1 MVSIKR
7 VFLVMM
13 LAATAVGLAACGTPS
28 TTSGG
33 GANANAASPL
43 TLEQAEQIAETFL
56 NAWEKADYTT
66 MYGLISPNSRD
77 AYDETKFYAEYD
89 QAATEVT
96 LNSLETNITSS
107 LRQGTTAVVQYDAV
121 FHSELFGDISDT
133 ARTMRLIE
141 TPEGW
146 RVAWSRMDIFNDLA
160 EGARLDRVQTMPNR
174 GNIYDRN
181 GKVLVDQQG
190 KSIVIYIVKQ
200 DIANEDACMQLLS
213 RIMRRDIGDLQTLF
227 AQYYPETRFPVGEL
241 DPETYQ
247 AEESNLLQAC
257 AVGDDQF
264 DTLTRQT
271 RRYWGELAPHIIGYV
286 SQIQPDQ
293 LAEYER
299 KGYPQDAL
307 IGQTGIEKA
316 YESYL
321 AGKPGAE
328 LRIVAP
334 SGETLRML
342 AKADPQP
349 GQSVYLTIDRDLQE
363 AVQNAI
369 YEAYSYSSASWAQTS
384 HGAAAVVMDVK
395 TGEVLALVSYPW
407 FDPGLFNPDSPVPNR
422 GEAIAALQADPST
435 PMVDRALSGLYPAG
449 SIFKI
454 VSTAA
459 GLDSGVYTQDTWYTC
474 TAVWSNPND
483 ALPRRT
489 DWIYGIGAHG
499 TINFQQALTYSCD
512 PYFWELSVHLHDKD
526 PNLLPDYAHMMG
538 LGVPTGQ
545 DVLPEEVGYVP
556 NPADHFRRNAVSW
569 ALGDSANLVIGQG
582 QMQITPMQI
591 ALMTAAVANGGTL
604 WKPEFVSKVQLIGET
619 PSYVAQPTAE
629 SVLDFAPSTFK
640 TIQDGMCEVTLDP
653 NGTARYMFEE
663 WYNFQRTDVVVCGK
677 TGTAQTGSATTKP
690 HAWFTAFAP
699 QDDPEIAV
707 TVLVENSCEGSEV
720 SAPIVR
726 RIIED
731 YYGMPHGEWPP
742 LWQSG
747 CMTLGE

>member
-77 AYDETKFYAEYD
+77 AYDETKFSAEYD

-96 LNSLETNITSS
+96 LNSLDTNITSS

-121 FHSELFGDISDT
+121 FHSELFVDISDT

-369 YEAYSYSSASWAQTS
+369 YEAYS
-384 HGAAAVVMDVK
+384 
-395 TGEVLALVSYPW
+395 
-407 FDPGLFNPDSPVPNR
+407 
-422 GEAIAALQADPST
+422 
-435 PMVDRALSGLYPAG
+435 
-449 SIFKI
+449 
-454 VSTAA
+454 
-459 GLDSGVYTQDTWYTC
+459 
-474 TAVWSNPND
+474 
-483 ALPRRT
+483 
-489 DWIYGIGAHG
+489 
-499 TINFQQALTYSCD
+499 
-512 PYFWELSVHLHDKD
+512 
-526 PNLLPDYAHMMG
+526 
-538 LGVPTGQ
+538 
-545 DVLPEEVGYVP
+545 
-556 NPADHFRRNAVSW
+556 
-569 ALGDSANLVIGQG
+569 
-582 QMQITPMQI
+582 
-591 ALMTAAVANGGTL
+591 
-604 WKPEFVSKVQLIGET
+604 
-619 PSYVAQPTAE
+619 
-629 SVLDFAPSTFK
+629 
-640 TIQDGMCEVTLDP
+640 
-653 NGTARYMFEE
+653 
-663 WYNFQRTDVVVCGK
+663 
-677 TGTAQTGSATTKP
+677 
-690 HAWFTAFAP
+690 
-699 QDDPEIAV
+699 
-707 TVLVENSCEGSEV
+707 
-720 SAPIVR
+720 
-726 RIIED
+726 
-731 YYGMPHGEWPP
+731 
-742 LWQSG
+742 
-747 CMTLGE
+747 